1 MFKRFDLDG
10 TGVIDDSELRQGL
23 ESFGFNF
30 DQEQAGQVLTVFDPK
45 GDGTVDKKEF
55 MKFCENT
62 DVSKAVQHTLEVKAK
77 ALESKKLKDDELQVH
92 ILESMLI
99 YPNPNPAWLYQQ
111 EVCVNIHA
119 EINKLAASMSPD
131 GEQNFQAMFDS
142 MDEDAG
148 GHLAT
153 DEFLRGLRKLGRV
166 FQFEICFWYVPC
178 SFFKLSS
185 HDYYS

>member
-1 MFKRFDLDG
+1 MPVSCQDLLQKIHSSINFEARKKNKRPTDRPKYKEMFKRFDLDG

-99 YPNPNPAWLYQQ
+99 YPNPNPA
-111 EVCVNIHA
+111 
-119 EINKLAASMSPD
+119 
-131 GEQNFQAMFDS
+131 
-142 MDEDAG
+142 
-148 GHLAT
+148 
-153 DEFLRGLRKLGRV
+153 
-166 FQFEICFWYVPC
+166 
-178 SFFKLSS
+178 
-185 HDYYS
+185 